1 MIEQRRHLRTSL
13 SARVKLIHPDLGT
26 RSCETRDIAQGG
38 VFLSSSEAEILSLPV
53 GTEVTVQ
60 DDEILDEPPLVKAKI
75 VRVDSDG
82 IALMFLED

>member
-26 RSCETRDIAQGG
+26 RNCETRDIAHGG
-38 VFLSSSEAEILSLPV
+38 VFLCTGEGEILSLPV

-60 DDEILDEPPLVKAKI
+60 DDEILDEPPLVKATI

-82 IALMFLED
+82 IALKFLED